1 MTSLEYPAPGHPLV
15 QLSELDPPRLLS
27 THLPYSA
34 LPDSVQ
40 SPSGGCR
47 IVYLCRNP
55 FDTVVSYLNFKQQ
68 LLAETEA
75 EDDQDQW
82 EECVDAF
89 CRGVEGFGPHWDHV
103 LGYWNTSLE
112 TPAKVL
118 FMKYDDLKADDI
130 SQIRKLALFLGVPF
144 TPEEEESGVP
154 VRISTLCSFQNLKEL
169 EVNKTGK
176 LPHNVDNKAFFRKGE
191 VGDWNN
197 HMLPALFRL
206 IDKLMHHKLHG
217 TGLSF
222 KLSLLD

>member
-1 MTSLEYPAPGHPLV
+1 MEYPAPGHPLV